1 MNNEEILIN
10 GCKLYNIDISKEQIN
25 MLLKYMDMLK
35 EWNKKVNLT
44 SIVDDE
50 EIIKKHFLDSI
61 SIFNTELIKDN
72 ISLVDVGTGAGF
84 PGIPI
89 KIINPTIKV
98 TLIDSLKKRVN
109 FLEEV
114 ICELKLKGINAVHGR
129 CEDFANQKDYREQY
143 DIATARA
150 VASLPVLCEYCLPY
164 VKIGGSFIAMK
175 GPSVI
180 EELDV
185 SGNAVKVMGGEL
197 KEVID
202 TNIYGEDLNHK
213 LVVVKKK
220 KLSPIKYPRKAG
232 KIEKNPI
239 IWRNIK
245 F

>member
-50 EIIKKHFLDSI
+50 GIIKKHFLDSI

-89 KIINPTIKV
+89 KIINPTVKV

-109 FLEEV
+109 FLKEV

>member
-10 GCKLYNIDISKEQIN
+10 GCKLYNIDISQEQIN

-35 EWNKKVNLT
+35 KWNKNVNLT

-50 EIIKKHFLDSI
+50 GIIKKHFLDSI

-89 KIINPTIKV
+89 KIINPTVKV

-109 FLEEV
+109 FLDEV
-114 ICELKLKGINAVHGR
+114 IGELKLKDINAVHGR
-129 CEDFANQKDYREQY
+129 CEDFANQKDYREKY

-185 SGNAVKVMGGEL
+185 SDNAVKVMGGEL

-239 IWRNIK
+239 I
-245 F
+245 

>member
-35 EWNKKVNLT
+35 EWNKNVNLT

-50 EIIKKHFLDSI
+50 RIIKKHFLD
-61 SIFNTELIKDN
+61 
-72 ISLVDVGTGAGF
+72 
-84 PGIPI
+84 
-89 KIINPTIKV
+89 
-98 TLIDSLKKRVN
+98 
-109 FLEEV
+109 EV
-114 ICELKLKGINAVHGR
+114 IGELKLNDIDAVHGR

-175 GPSVI
+175 GPSVT

-202 TNIYGEDLNHK
+202 TSIYGEDLNHK
-213 LVVVKKK
+213 LVIVKKK

-239 IWRNIK
+239 V
-245 F
+245 

>member
-10 GCKLYNIDISKEQIN
+10 GCKLYNIDISQEQIN

-35 EWNKKVNLT
+35 EWNKNVNLT

-50 EIIKKHFLDSI
+50 GIIKKHFLDSI

-89 KIINPTIKV
+89 KIINPTVKV

-109 FLEEV
+109 FLDEV
-114 ICELKLKGINAVHGR
+114 IGELKLKDINAVHGR
-129 CEDFANQKDYREQY
+129 CEDFANQKDYREKY

-185 SGNAVKVMGGEL
+185 SDNAVKVMGGEL

-239 IWRNIK
+239 I
-245 F
+245 

>member
-10 GCKLYNIDISKEQIN
+10 GCKLYNIDISQEQIN

-35 EWNKKVNLT
+35 KWNKNVNLT

-50 EIIKKHFLDSI
+50 GIIKKHFLDSI
-61 SIFNTELIKDN
+61 SIFNTGLIKDSV
-72 ISLVDVGTGAGF
+72 SLVDVGTGAGF

-89 KIINPTIKV
+89 KIINPTVKV

-109 FLEEV
+109 FLDEV
-114 ICELKLKGINAVHGR
+114 IGELKLKDINAVHGR

-150 VASLPVLCEYCLPY
+150 VASFPVLCEYCLPY

-185 SGNAVKVMGGEL
+185 SSNAVKVMGGEL

>member
-10 GCKLYNIDISKEQIN
+10 GCKLYNIDISQEQIN

-35 EWNKKVNLT
+35 KWNKNVNLT

-50 EIIKKHFLDSI
+50 GIIKKHFLDSI
-61 SIFNTELIKDN
+61 SIFNTGLIKDSV
-72 ISLVDVGTGAGF
+72 SLVDVGTGAGF

-89 KIINPTIKV
+89 KIINPTVKV

-109 FLEEV
+109 FLDEV
-114 ICELKLKGINAVHGR
+114 IGELKLKDINAVHGR

-150 VASLPVLCEYCLPY
+150 VASFPVLCEYCLPY

-185 SGNAVKVMGGEL
+185 SSNAVKVMGGEL

-239 IWRNIK
+239 I
-245 F
+245 

>member
-89 KIINPTIKV
+89 KIINPTVKV

-239 IWRNIK
+239 I
-245 F
+245 

>member
-239 IWRNIK
+239 I
-245 F
+245 

>member
-35 EWNKKVNLT
+35 EWNKNVNLT

-50 EIIKKHFLDSI
+50 RIIKKHFLDSI
-61 SIFNTELIKDN
+61 SIFNTKLIKDN

-89 KIINPTIKV
+89 KIINPTVKV

-109 FLEEV
+109 FLDEV
-114 ICELKLKGINAVHGR
+114 IGELKLNDIDAVHGR

-175 GPSVI
+175 GPSVT

-202 TNIYGEDLNHK
+202 TSIYGEDLNHK
-213 LVVVKKK
+213 LVIVKKK

-239 IWRNIK
+239 V
-245 F
+245 

>member
-35 EWNKKVNLT
+35 EWNNNINLT

-50 EIIKKHFLDSI
+50 GIIKKHFLDSI
-61 SIFNTELIKDN
+61 SIFNTKLIKDN
-72 ISLVDVGTGAGF
+72 ISLIDVGTGAGF

-89 KIINPTIKV
+89 KIINPTVKV

-114 ICELKLKGINAVHGR
+114 IVELKLKDINAVHGR

-175 GPSVI
+175 GPSVA

-213 LVVVKKK
+213 LVVIKKK

-239 IWRNIK
+239 I
-245 F
+245 